1 MSYDWNFS
9 AVVSPDNIALLE
21 SGAQMTVEL
30 SALSIVIGTVLGVGL
45 GALATVGS
53 PSFAPLRPSIA
64 STTKKRST
72 VFAALL
78 TVVRFGALS
87 FVDVVRSIPLLLT
100 VLLSYYAMPILFPAV
115 DRTNV
120 FLPCLLAFS
129 LNLAAFVGELV
140 RAGVVA
146 LPPGVILAARS
157 LGMTP
162 RQTWWRI
169 VLPQIIRDILP
180 AQVVLCITIIKMTTL
195 ASAVSLYE
203 ILHSGENIIQRTYRP
218 LEVYVLIGIFFVVFI
233 VPLALIAR
241 RLETTSVFRRREL

>member
-1 MSYDWNFS
+1 MSYDWNFDAIIS
-9 AVVSPDNIALLE
+9 SDNIALLE
-21 SGAQMTVEL
+21 SGAAMTVEL
-30 SALSIVIGTVLGVGL
+30 SALSIVIGTVLGIVL
-45 GALATVGS
+45 GALATAGS
-53 PSFAPLRPSIA
+53 PSYAPLRPSIA
-64 STTKKRST
+64 STARRQ
-72 VFAALL
+72 AAIVTSLL
-78 TVVRFGALS
+78 ALVRFAALS
-87 FVDVVRSIPLLLT
+87 FVDIVRSIPLLLT
-100 VLLSYYAMPILFPAV
+100 VLLAYYAVPILLPDI

-120 FLPCLLAFS
+120 FLPCLIAFS

-146 LPPGVILAARS
+146 LPPGIILAARS

-169 VLPQIIRDILP
+169 VLPQIVRDILP

-218 LEVYVLIGIFFVVFI
+218 LEVYTLIGIFFVVLI

-241 RLETTSVFRRREL
+241 RLEATSVFRRREL